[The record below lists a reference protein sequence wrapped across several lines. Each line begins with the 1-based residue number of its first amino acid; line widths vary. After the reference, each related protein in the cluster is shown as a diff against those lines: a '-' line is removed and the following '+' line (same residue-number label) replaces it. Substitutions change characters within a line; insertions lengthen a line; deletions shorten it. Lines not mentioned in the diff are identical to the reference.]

1 VTSTH
6 TTRRTGRPS
15 VPVARLDR
23 DKLAFGPLRIVRE
36 SDRAAFARYL
46 RGRRRSRNEGVA
58 VPEVLGAAL
67 DAHPDPDQ
75 YIQAAMQW
83 HFGRDTG
90 SRFWLE
96 RARSLEFDPRTDVR
110 GLDDL
115 ALFPNVTDE
124 LRDVPVAE
132 LIPRGYG
139 DHPDVVGVFESGGTT
154 GPPKRIVFLRD
165 TWEHNVAW
173 SVARYAARGVPR
185 DRGWLALFPSGPHM
199 VGELWRSHAAAMGG
213 TLFTIDM
220 DPRWVKKLIAA
231 DRRDEADAYAEHLMD
246 QAAFALRTQ
255 DIGVLVSTP
264 PLLER
269 LARREDL
276 VALVRQK
283 VRAIVWAGAHMDADT
298 RALLRTD
305 VFRGVEL
312 IGLYGSTMVLGGAL
326 ERRGLSAD
334 DACVFDP
341 PSPEI
346 SFRVVDPETGRDVG
360 YGERGQVVMNHVSA
374 SFLLPNNLER
384 DEATRIRPLEGQ
396 AGDSVAD
403 VTPVAAF
410 EGATVIE
417 GVY

>member
-1 VTSTH
+1 M
-6 TTRRTGRPS
+6 P
-15 VPVARLDR
+15 PLLD
-23 DKLAFGPLRIVRE
+23 
-36 SDRAAFARYL
+36 
-46 RGRRRSRNEGVA
+46 
-58 VPEVLGAAL
+58 AAL
-67 DAHPDPDQ
+67 DAHPDPNA
-75 YIQAAMQW
+75 YIRAAMQW

-90 SRFWLE
+90 SPFWLD

-110 GLDDL
+110 GFDDL
-115 ALFPNVTDE
+115 ARFPNVTDE
-124 LRDVPVAE
+124 LRDVPVTE

-154 GPPKRIVFLRD
+154 GAPKRIVFLRD

-173 SVARYAARGVPR
+173 SIARYASLGVPR
-185 DRGWLALFPSGPHM
+185 NRGWLALFPSGPHM
-199 VGELWRSHAAAMGG
+199 VGELWRSQAAAMGG
-213 TLFTIDM
+213 ALFTIDM
-220 DPRWVKKLIAA
+220 DPRWVKKLLAA
-231 DRRDEADAYAEHLMD
+231 DRRDEADAYAEHLID
-246 QAAFALRTQ
+246 QAKFALETQ

-269 LARREDL
+269 LAQREDL

-283 VRAIVWAGAHMDADT
+283 VRAIVWAGAHMDGDT

-305 VFRGVEL
+305 VFAGVEL

-334 DACVFDP
+334 DACIFDP
-341 PSPEI
+341 PSPQI
-346 SFRVVDPETGRDVG
+346 SFRVVDPETRRDVG

-384 DEATRIRPLEGQ
+384 DTATRVRPLSGQ
-396 AGDSVAD
+396 VGDSVAD
-403 VTPVAAF
+403 VAPVADFA
-410 EGATVIE
+410 GATVIE